1 MFEFTTSSRTEQEIL
16 RLARLSESS
25 LAIGKP
31 VLIHDS
37 DGEYKALLDAG
48 SIPYSNV
55 TRDDL
60 DQVRPNFENM
70 SPGIKLILASA
81 AGSFFRHYAKDLA
94 CKPHNS
100 RQ

>member
-1 MFEFTTSSRTEQEIL
+1 MFEFTTTSRTEQEIL
-16 RLARLSESS
+16 RLTRLSESS

-31 VLIHDS
+31 VFVHDS
-37 DGEYKALLDAG
+37 GGEYKALLDAG
-48 SIPYSNV
+48 SIPYSSVNQ
-55 TRDDL
+55 DDL

-81 AGSFFRHYAKDLA
+81 AGSFFREFTQDLT
-94 CKPHNS
+94 CKPHIS

>member
-1 MFEFTTSSRTEQEIL
+1 MFEFTTTSRTEQEIL

-48 SIPYSNV
+48 SIPYSRV
-55 TRDDL
+55 TPDDL
-60 DQVRPNFENM
+60 GQIRPNFENM
-70 SPGIKLILASA
+70 SPGIKLILGSA
-81 AGSFFRHYAKDLA
+81 AGSFSRHYAKDLT
-94 CKPHNS
+94 CKPHIS
-100 RQ
+100 HQ

>member
-1 MFEFTTSSRTEQEIL
+1 MFEIIKVSRRNLEIQW
-16 RLARLSESS
+16 LAGLSEASHTM
-25 LAIGKP
+25 GKP
-31 VLIHDS
+31 VFVHDS

-48 SIPYSNV
+48 SIPYSSVNQ
-55 TRDDL
+55 DDL

-81 AGSFFRHYAKDLA
+81 AGSFFRNHMDIT
-94 CKPHNS
+94 CKSHIS